1 MHIDLFLFYG
11 FRNDLFQQEGFGTLN
26 TLRFAFVGNDQ
37 QPAAFGT
44 WHSERFLPRSKVAVG
59 IIDTAKEGAA
69 FACFS
74 FNKVAAIGWAGN
86 TDLQQPRLCITTI
99 REAAARNEFTEAPVA
114 DDQFLAASRAGTSDR
129 FGTRFGD
136 RHFGL
141 RF

>member
-59 IIDTAKEGAA
+59 IIDTAKEGAPL
-69 FACFS
+69 ACFS
-74 FNKVAAIGWAGN
+74 FNKVTAIGWTCN

-99 REAAARNEFTEAPVA
+99 REAAA
-114 DDQFLAASRAGTSDR
+114 
-129 FGTRFGD
+129 
-136 RHFGL
+136 
-141 RF
+141 